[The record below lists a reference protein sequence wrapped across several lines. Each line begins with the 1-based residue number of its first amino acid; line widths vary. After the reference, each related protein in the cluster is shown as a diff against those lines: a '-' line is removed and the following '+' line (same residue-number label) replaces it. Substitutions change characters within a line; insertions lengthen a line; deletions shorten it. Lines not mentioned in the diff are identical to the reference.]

1 MGTNPFSDALKI
13 FENCPA
19 AADMKDISI
28 IFPIY
33 NLVGL
38 QLKGGVIDQD
48 DECSLENDLAE
59 KYVYE
64 AQTQVSNVHICVL
77 DILVCLT
84 HILFYLLTHKC

>member
-1 MGTNPFSDALKI
+1 
-13 FENCPA
+13 
-19 AADMKDISI
+19 MKDISI

-64 AQTQVSNVHICVL
+64 AQTQVSNVY
-77 DILVCLT
+77 
-84 HILFYLLTHKC
+84 LFA